1 MATRDHKCRT
11 RRPTTVRKVSQICS
25 QLQTRY
31 AGFKPTMPHQIA
43 CWANRARQAAEIA
56 AGAELIESARAHV
69 LWTFLFTDAELA
81 QLFNV
86 SVHTIPDWKK
96 IKWTETIRS
105 LSGRQIGETFDEVR
119 AIA

>member
-1 MATRDHKCRT
+1 MATDCKFA
-11 RRPTTVRKVSQICS
+11 TTPRLHSVSRVGH
-25 QLQTRY
+25 L
-31 AGFKPTMPHQIA
+31 
-43 CWANRARQAAEIA
+43 ANRARQAAEIA

-119 AIA
+119 AMAPAARNVLFEL